1 MASALKEALKKCKS
15 IKKSD
20 EILDD
25 LFNSIKEEKVTTDSE
40 EESDVEEGSADSS
53 DSDGDK
59 RKHKKRKKKK
69 KKHKKKK
76 KKHKRSE
83 DHSEEREDIS
93 TKKVKLEI
101 KSEDSFWGD
110 SKPYDES
117 SEVSSSRK
125 RREGSR
131 RKENEDQSQSRGRYE
146 REKRSEQSD
155 YKGYYES
162 RDVRPKPE
170 YTDERR
176 PVDLGRVARP
186 FPSGG
191 DEGRSRSRSGMGGS
205 EGRPYSD
212 GRERDYYNGYGRSYE
227 ERDHG
232 YRETYEREKWERREY
247 DRYGDRDRHTE
258 RRGRSEREDRE
269 KEYSRTKEKAR
280 EAYVNVKS
288 IDRRHET
295 EKNGGDTFWDSKWEG
310 MQLDERLEKA
320 EAKGRYYL
328 NTKKRFKDATG
339 DNEGT
344 PSLSPSPERDGKKK
358 KKKNKSDSES
368 DTEELV
374 RLKKLRDIQNLKID
388 GDGMVTG
395 PIADSANYEYDK
407 VTRMFKKKDGLVQL
421 ETKKLGDKEAPEER
435 KGYTQEEK
443 ECNVSEKAKDDG
455 DAGDEEQEKDDP
467 IMDELVKEIEEL
479 ENEVERKDTEET
491 LSSEKPATSIDW
503 GDSALAH
510 LKEDEKSKGKD
521 KVLED
526 GEVEEDKEDGE
537 VNSDEEKRRKK
548 HSRSKQRSKSRSKR
562 RSYSRGREKSAYDR
576 SSRRR
581 SRSYHRD
588 SYSRGGQ
595 YSRGRSRSPY
605 DRRGRSPYSR
615 DRGRSRSPYNRRSR
629 RRYDRSQSY
638 ERRTYSRS
646 SRSRERS
653 AENRYERNK
662 RRQEKHLRSKI
673 NKTKLLEIA
682 KKNAA
687 KILKSGGDFMGM
699 DQDRLI
705 SMKSGGSSLDELT
718 KFCKEIAKKG
728 LEDSKKID
736 LLAESE
742 SSSDEEF
749 HHPFMVKDRPL
760 PNPIT
765 MLIGEARETLPPAA
779 RAVAKSQRM
788 LEFPV
793 SSGNAHRTKESLL
806 ATEGK
811 DPLGEWQPVEKKA
824 IEMKVDEEEMVKFH
838 EQIEKEEK
846 ELVEATQAKMKES
859 EEKSDKP
866 WKLAEEDKDIA
877 IPKSTIFAAPV
888 KELSPAIEKELERLK
903 PKPSALAAV
912 VPPLPLAAPAVP
924 DPVISAD
931 PDKVFETAASP
942 VVDIGTIV
950 STRLNAMR
958 KLQANPTDAEALQD
972 MYMAQQQMTS
982 WASSK
987 NKPGQFVGSTGAKI
1001 LSKHELNLGLQ
1012 CWAKPEQ
1019 FSKAEKVKGG
1029 FGEFML
1035 KKMGWNDGE
1044 GLGKNKSGDVNPLTL
1059 DIKFDKK
1066 GLMAAEEGPK
1076 RAGGVVTMTACKDL
1090 SGKHPISAL
1099 TELCSK
1105 RRWGPPIFTQAFEC
1119 GPPHKKQYVFKVNV
1133 NGLDYQPT
1141 VAVDNKKKAKANA
1154 AMACLQQMGLVPKDP
1169 DNPV

>member
-1 MASALKEALKKCKS
+1 
-15 IKKSD
+15 
-20 EILDD
+20 
-25 LFNSIKEEKVTTDSE
+25 
-40 EESDVEEGSADSS
+40 
-53 DSDGDK
+53 
-59 RKHKKRKKKK
+59 
-69 KKHKKKK
+69 
-76 KKHKRSE
+76 
-83 DHSEEREDIS
+83 
-93 TKKVKLEI
+93 
-101 KSEDSFWGD
+101 
-110 SKPYDES
+110 
-117 SEVSSSRK
+117 
-125 RREGSR
+125 
-131 RKENEDQSQSRGRYE
+131 
-146 REKRSEQSD
+146 
-155 YKGYYES
+155 
-162 RDVRPKPE
+162 
-170 YTDERR
+170 
-176 PVDLGRVARP
+176 
-186 FPSGG
+186 
-191 DEGRSRSRSGMGGS
+191 
-205 EGRPYSD
+205 
-212 GRERDYYNGYGRSYE
+212 
-227 ERDHG
+227 
-232 YRETYEREKWERREY
+232 
-247 DRYGDRDRHTE
+247 
-258 RRGRSEREDRE
+258 
-269 KEYSRTKEKAR
+269 
-280 EAYVNVKS
+280 
-288 IDRRHET
+288 
-295 EKNGGDTFWDSKWEG
+295 
-310 MQLDERLEKA
+310 
-320 EAKGRYYL
+320 
-328 NTKKRFKDATG
+328 
-339 DNEGT
+339 
-344 PSLSPSPERDGKKK
+344 
-358 KKKNKSDSES
+358 
-368 DTEELV
+368 
-374 RLKKLRDIQNLKID
+374 
-388 GDGMVTG
+388 
-395 PIADSANYEYDK
+395 
-407 VTRMFKKKDGLVQL
+407 
-421 ETKKLGDKEAPEER
+421 
-435 KGYTQEEK
+435 
-443 ECNVSEKAKDDG
+443 
-455 DAGDEEQEKDDP
+455 
-467 IMDELVKEIEEL
+467 
-479 ENEVERKDTEET
+479 
-491 LSSEKPATSIDW
+491 
-503 GDSALAH
+503 
-510 LKEDEKSKGKD
+510 
-521 KVLED
+521 
-526 GEVEEDKEDGE
+526 
-537 VNSDEEKRRKK
+537 
-548 HSRSKQRSKSRSKR
+548 
-562 RSYSRGREKSAYDR
+562 
-576 SSRRR
+576 
-581 SRSYHRD
+581 
-588 SYSRGGQ
+588 
-595 YSRGRSRSPY
+595 
-605 DRRGRSPYSR
+605 
-615 DRGRSRSPYNRRSR
+615 
-629 RRYDRSQSY
+629 
-638 ERRTYSRS
+638 
-646 SRSRERS
+646 
-653 AENRYERNK
+653 
-662 RRQEKHLRSKI
+662 LRSKV

-793 SSGNAHRTKESLL
+793 SSGNAHRSKEAIL
-806 ATEGK
+806 AAEGK
-811 DPLGEWQPVEKKA
+811 DPLGDWQPVEKKA
-824 IEMKVDEEEMVKFH
+824 IEMKVDEDEMVKFH
-838 EQIEKEEK
+838 EQMEKEEK
-846 ELVEATQAKMKES
+846 ELAEATKAKMKEA
-859 EEKSDKP
+859 EEDQDSAKP

-877 IPKSTIFAAPV
+877 IPKSTIFKAPI
-888 KELSPAIEKELERLK
+888 KELSPAVEKELEKLK
-903 PKPSALAAV
+903 PKSATSVLTAA
-912 VPPLPLAAPAVP
+912 VPPLAIAAPVIP

-931 PDKVFETAASP
+931 PDKVFETAAAP

-1019 FSKAEKVKGG
+1019 FLKAERVKGG

-1076 RAGGVVTMTACKDL
+1076 RAGSGGVVTMTACKDL

-1133 NGLDYQPT
+1133 NGQDYQPT

>member
-1 MASALKEALKKCKS
+1 MTSALKEALKKCKS

-25 LFNSIKEEKVTTDSE
+25 LFNSIKEERVTSGSE
-40 EESDVEEGSADSS
+40 EESEIEEESDESSESDVDR
-53 DSDGDK
+53 K
-59 RKHKKRKKKK
+59 KHKKRKKKK
-69 KKHKKKK
+69 KKHKKKRK
-76 KKHKRSE
+76 KQKRSN
-83 DHSEEREDIS
+83 SEEKGDNSS
-93 TKKVKLEI
+93 TKIKLEV
-101 KSEDSFWGD
+101 KTEDSFWGE
-110 SKPYDES
+110 SKPYNES
-117 SEVSSSRK
+117 SEVSNRGEGREKSDG
-125 RREGSR
+125 RRRMDEEHNESR
-131 RKENEDQSQSRGRYE
+131 RRYD
-146 REKRSEQSD
+146 REKTHND
-155 YKGYYES
+155 YKSYYES
-162 RDVRPKPE
+162 REVRPQPE

-176 PVDLGRVARP
+176 PIDLGRVARP
-186 FPSGG
+186 FPSLG
-191 DEGRSRSRSGMGGS
+191 EGSRSRSGPSGR
-205 EGRPYSD
+205 ETRPYSE
-212 GRERDYYNGYGRSYE
+212 GRERDYYSGYDKIYE
-227 ERDHG
+227 ERDRG
-232 YRETYEREKWERREY
+232 YRGAYDRNNWERREY
-247 DRYGDRDRHTE
+247 DRYEGRDRDRGE
-258 RRGRSEREDRE
+258 RSVRE
-269 KEYSRTKEKAR
+269 EYSRTKEKAR
-280 EAYVNVKS
+280 ESYENVKRVDKRKEDS
-288 IDRRHET
+288 Q
-295 EKNGGDTFWDSKWEG
+295 KNGGDTFWDSKWEG

-344 PSLSPSPERDGKKK
+344 PSLSPSPERDSKKK

-368 DTEELV
+368 DTDELI
-374 RLKKLRDIQNLKID
+374 RLKKLRDIQNLKVD

-421 ETKKLGDKEAPEER
+421 ETKKLGDKDVDEGRKETVAEE
-435 KGYTQEEK
+435 ESNAHINDINED
-443 ECNVSEKAKDDG
+443 KDDKST
-455 DAGDEEQEKDDP
+455 EEIVKEDP
-467 IMDELVKEIEEL
+467 VMDELVKEIEEL
-479 ENEVERKDTEET
+479 ENEVERKDAEEIPC
-491 LSSEKPATSIDW
+491 SEKPTDTIDW
-503 GDSALAH
+503 GDSALSH
-510 LKEDEKSKGKD
+510 LKEGDKNDKSRDKD

-548 HSRSKQRSKSRSKR
+548 HSRSKHPSRSRSRR
-562 RSYSRGREKSAYDR
+562 RSYSRERSTYDR
-576 SSRRR
+576 YSRRR

-588 SYSRGGQ
+588 SYSRGRHH
-595 YSRGRSRSPY
+595 SRERGRSRSPY
-605 DRRGRSPYSR
+605 ARRGRSPYR
-615 DRGRSRSPYNRRSR
+615 RRERSRSPYARGSR
-629 RRYDRSQSY
+629 RRYDRSPSY
-638 ERRTYSRS
+638 ERRAYSRS

-793 SSGNAHRTKESLL
+793 SSGNAHRTKESLI
-806 ATEGK
+806 AAEGK

-824 IEMKVDEEEMVKFH
+824 IEMKVDEDEMVKFH

-846 ELVEATQAKMKES
+846 ELVEATKAKMKEA

-866 WKLAEEDKDIA
+866 WTLAEEDKDIA
-877 IPKSTIFAAPV
+877 VPKSTIFQAPV
-888 KELSPAIEKELERLK
+888 KELSPAVEKELEKLK
-903 PKPSALAAV
+903 PKPVLATV

-924 DPVISAD
+924 DPAISAD
-931 PDKVFETAASP
+931 PDKVFETTPAP

-958 KLQANPTDAEALQD
+958 KLQANPTDAEALQE